1 MEDKVVEIFECL
13 NIPLAKSDIE
23 DCHRLDKSK
32 PKNAIVRFVNRKNCY
47 AALSKKL
54 DLWHIDEV
62 KLGFPEANLFINENL
77 TPFNKK
83 LAWKCKK
90 LKRAGKIHTTRST
103 KRIIKLR
110 HSMNEREISIEDE
123 IELSDLYPNFVFCE
137 RQK

>member
-13 NIPLAKSDIE
+13 NISLAKSDIE

-32 PKNAIVRFVNRKNCY
+32 SKNAIVRLVNRKNCY

-83 LAWKCKK
+83 LGWKCKK
-90 LKRAGKIHTTRST
+90 LKRAGKIHSTRST
-103 KRIIKLR
+103 KRVIKLR
-110 HSMNEREISIEDE
+110 HSMNEHE
-123 IELSDLYPNFVFCE
+123 NFY
-137 RQK
+137 

>member
-1 MEDKVVEIFECL
+1 M
-13 NIPLAKSDIE
+13 
-23 DCHRLDKSK
+23 DKSK

-103 KRIIKLR
+103 KRVIKLR